1 MPGVWKEGWLADTTS
16 WWFCTDYGQ
25 RCREKKRHKL
35 VSTIWLNSIVD
46 CKTVNTHTHT
56 LTHTHTH
63 TLTHTHTHT
72 HTRSIL
78 IFTRMELNQPHYSP
92 CPIHYSVAI
101 RHLALPPSKPTPS
114 CQVPIY
120 TLLSLLGHSYADRFL
135 SDQHPPTPPLPSA
148 PPHPSHQQHAAL
160 PTLAHPLGKF
170 TRFLKSVTHLK
181 LKNNYWREREPKR
194 THRSY
199 VSLAS
204 LCIALPARP
213 HRPKGICIII
223 NYIIIWPGW
232 RSNNSWPCTSQE
244 CA

>member
-1 MPGVWKEGWLADTTS
+1 MCVYKYV
-16 WWFCTDYGQ
+16 CMYV
-25 RCREKKRHKL
+25 H
-35 VSTIWLNSIVD
+35 
-46 CKTVNTHTHT
+46 THTHT
-56 LTHTHTH
+56 QARARAREHPHPP

-148 PPHPSHQQHAAL
+148 TRRPPDTRTS
-160 PTLAHPLGKF
+160 LGKIYPLFKVSYSLEVKEQLLKRKRAEADSPIVRF
-170 TRFLKSVTHLK
+170 TS
-181 LKNNYWREREPKR
+181 
-194 THRSY
+194 
-199 VSLAS
+199 
-204 LCIALPARP
+204 
-213 HRPKGICIII
+213 
-223 NYIIIWPGW
+223 
-232 RSNNSWPCTSQE
+232 
-244 CA
+244 